1 MPRVRPARRSL
12 TARAA
17 PVAASIRWRADA
29 DEHVA
34 AVVWCP
40 DGSAVAAG
48 DLSGAVV
55 VHSAADGSGRR
66 LGAHGGAVAS
76 VSWAADGGELASA
89 GEDGVLRR
97 LRPGGGVEAEVRLGG
112 WADRCA
118 YSPDGT
124 MLAASA
130 GRRLV
135 ITGRDGAA
143 LTDTAEHGS
152 TITDLDWAPDGGR
165 VAVCAYGGV
174 AIWTPGAADPA
185 ARLSWTGSSLTLR
198 WSPDGRRIATGD
210 QDATVHYWIVADA
223 EDLMMSGYPTKVT
236 TLGWCADGRYL
247 ATGGGDAI
255 TLWDC
260 SGAGPA
266 GRRPRVLDGDE
277 TLITAIAVPR
287 SGALLAAGT
296 EGGSVLVWRIG
307 SGRVTDPVRC
317 DLGGEVAALAFSPDG
332 AALAAGTD
340 DGVAVIDLGDPA
352 NRSRG

>member
-1 MPRVRPARRSL
+1 MPRMRPARPSL
-12 TARAA
+12 TARPA
-17 PVAASIRWRADA
+17 PSAPSVRWRAA
-29 DEHVA
+29 AAEHVSAVAWAPDGA
-34 AVVWCP
+34 AVV
-40 DGSAVAAG
+40 AG

-55 VHSAADGSGRR
+55 AHAAADGSGRR
-66 LGAHGGAVAS
+66 LGAHDGAVAS
-76 VSWAADGGELASA
+76 VSWATDGGELASA
-89 GEDGVLRR
+89 GEDGALRR
-97 LRPGGGVEAEVRLGG
+97 WRPAGGAAGEVVLGG

-118 YSPDGT
+118 YSPDGA

-135 ITGRDGAA
+135 VLGRDGAT
-143 LTDTAEHGS
+143 LTDTADHGS
-152 TITDLDWAPDGGR
+152 TITDLEWAPGGGR
-165 VAVCAYGGV
+165 VAVSAYGGV
-174 AIWTPGAADPA
+174 TIWEPAAVDPV

-198 WSPDGRRIATGD
+198 WSPDGRHIATGD

-277 TLITAIAVPR
+277 TLITAIAAPS
-287 SGALLAAGT
+287 SGSLLAAGT
-296 EGGSVLVWRIG
+296 EGGSVVVWRIG
-307 SGRVTDPVRC
+307 PGRVPAPVRC
-317 DLGGEVAALAFSPDG
+317 ELGDEVAALVFSPDG
-332 AALAAGTD
+332 AALAAGTA
-340 DGVAVIDLGDPA
+340 DGVAVIDLREPI
-352 NRSRG
+352 RGS